1 METIELI
8 LKLYVADAVALARYM
23 EGNLP
28 RSADRAF
35 QEAEQGGARI
45 LFLDIVIGEFIYTAL
60 KGRLRTKD
68 PKALIQEM
76 LERFEIS
83 AHFEQ
88 AVMTQEAWKA
98 FLHSPVRE
106 LHDRMIHSYAEAH
119 SADAIVTSDDEITKT
134 GFTTIW

>member
-1 METIELI
+1 
-8 LKLYVADAVALARYM
+8 M

-28 RSADRAF
+28 RSADKAF
-35 QEAEQGGARI
+35 QEAEQGEARI
-45 LFLDIVIGEFIYTAL
+45 VFLDIVIGEFIYTAL

-68 PKALIQEM
+68 PTSLIQEM

-83 AHFEQ
+83 AHFEC
-88 AVMTQEAWKA
+88 AAMTQEAWKA

-106 LHDRMIHSYAEAH
+106 LHDRMIHSFAKAQ
-119 SADAIVTSDDEITKT
+119 SADAIITSDEEIAKT